1 MKVLVTGGTGFVGQR
16 LVKRLYEQG
25 HEAVIVT
32 RDPQKARQKEQ
43 TPASFV
49 GWDYKNEDFP
59 KEGLE
64 GIDAIVHLMGENIS
78 SKRWSDSQKEK
89 IRSSRVLATQK
100 LVEACEK
107 YLESPLQCFISG
119 SAIGYYPANTNESFT
134 EEGKVGQGFLPEV
147 CKDWEEEAKKL
158 TKSKRLI
165 ISRTGVVLG
174 PESGALNKLL
184 PIFKL
189 GAGGPIGSGSMIMS
203 WIHVEDMVS
212 AIIAFLEKDQFN
224 GIYNMVAPNPAS
236 NKEFT
241 KAIANAVKR
250 PAIFPVPPF
259 MLKVLFGEMSSII
272 LDSQTVVPAN
282 LQKDGFQF
290 KHPHI
295 EEALE
300 DLVGARKDVHANPS
314 LGKKSV

>member
-1 MKVLVTGGTGFVGQR
+1 MKVLITGGTGFVGQR
-16 LVKRLYEQG
+16 LVKRLYQQG
-25 HEAVIVT
+25 HTAVITT
-32 RDPQKARQKEQ
+32 RDPQKARQSEH
-43 TPASFV
+43 TPADFV
-49 GWDYKNEDFP
+49 GWDYKKEDFP
-59 KEGLE
+59 KSALKDV
-64 GIDAIVHLMGENIS
+64 DAIVHLMGENIS
-78 SKRWSDSQKEK
+78 NKRWSDSQKEK

-107 YLESPLQCFISG
+107 HLENPLECFISG
-119 SAIGYYPANTNESFT
+119 SAIGYYPANKKEELT
-134 EEGKVGQGFLPEV
+134 EESSAGNGFLPEV
-147 CKDWEEEAKKL
+147 CQAWEDEAKKL

-212 AIIAFLEKDQFN
+212 AIMSFLENNQFN
-224 GIYNMVAPNPAS
+224 GVYNMVAPNPAS

-241 KAIANAVKR
+241 KAIANAVNR

-259 MLKVLFGEMSSII
+259 MLKIVFGEMSSII
-272 LDSQTVVPAN
+272 LDSQTVVPKK
-282 LQKDGFQF
+282 LKEDGFSF
-290 KHPHI
+290 DFPEIHA
-295 EEALE
+295 ALE
-300 DLVGARKDVHANPS
+300 DLVGQRKDVHTNPK
-314 LGKKSV
+314 LGKKSL